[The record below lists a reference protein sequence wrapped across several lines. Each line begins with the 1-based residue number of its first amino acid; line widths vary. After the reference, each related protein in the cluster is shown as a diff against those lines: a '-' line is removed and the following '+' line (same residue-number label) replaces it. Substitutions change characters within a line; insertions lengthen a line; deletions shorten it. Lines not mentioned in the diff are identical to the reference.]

1 LAKTDDQKSAARGI
15 RRWSSGVEFPMD
27 DIGSQ
32 WLLHLQTEIHIPK
45 SESDSAPYS
54 AQLIPLVPPSQRL
67 VERDFL
73 FPAQ

>member
-1 LAKTDDQKSAARGI
+1 LATTDDQKSAARGI

-45 SESDSAPYS
+45 SENVSAFFS
-54 AQLIPLVPPSQRL
+54 
-67 VERDFL
+67 
-73 FPAQ
+73 